1 MPRLLLLSPVAPWPP
16 DTGARQRT
24 FLLLQALRE
33 THAVDLLLVGGEP
46 PPADQQAVLTREFS
60 LIGHLPDDPG
70 RLGVRHWVFPWPLI
84 GTPLRRLTRLG
95 LGARR
100 TLFRSPV
107 LAAAL
112 QRLAAGPPA
121 ADIAGAPSGCG
132 PTVDPPPAGYA
143 AIVSRY
149 LWPAVQTDAF
159 ALAPV
164 WVDVDDLDSEIWDAH
179 ARSAQQR
186 HSRTAVCARHIATAY
201 RDAERQ
207 QLARCTAAWVT
218 KSRDLAAVAG
228 RPAALLP
235 NIPLAAWPDGVIP
248 VPWPED
254 AAGPD
259 QPAAG
264 DTGTGSGAI
273 SGPVCSPPPAR
284 RHVGTATGTRPPVVL
299 GIALFD
305 HPPNRQGFD
314 WFIQQVWPQVHAR
327 HPEAR
332 LRLVGRLSCARTRTA
347 WQAVA
352 GVELAG
358 RLDAL
363 RPAYADSAFTIAPLF
378 SGGGTNIKVIES
390 LAHGRACVLTPHAAK
405 GFDAL
410 AGLRVSEGAADFAA
424 DCIALLDE
432 PCRAR
437 ALGEAA
443 ATAARTEGS
452 WPRFRAAVHDLM
464 SAEGAPR

>member
-1 MPRLLLLSPVAPWPP
+1 
-16 DTGARQRT
+16 
-24 FLLLQALRE
+24 
-33 THAVDLLLVGGEP
+33 GGEP
-46 PPADQQAVLTREFS
+46 PPADQQAVLTREFG

-70 RLGVRHWVFPWPLI
+70 HLGVRHWVFPWPLI

-100 TLFRSPV
+100 SLFRSPV

-132 PTVDPPPAGYA
+132 PTVDPPRAGYA

-254 AAGPD
+254 S
-259 QPAAG
+259 G
-264 DTGTGSGAI
+264 DTDRPAPADTGADTRT
-273 SGPVCSPPPAR
+273 PTRPSPG
-284 RHVGTATGTRPPVVL
+284 HRPPVVL

-352 GVELAG
+352 GVELTG

-432 PCRAR
+432 PCCAR

-452 WPRFRAAVHDLM
+452 WLRFRAAVHDLM

>member
-1 MPRLLLLSPVAPWPP
+1 MSRLLLLSPVAPWPP
-16 DTGARQRT
+16 DSGARQRT

-33 THAVDLLLVGGEP
+33 RHVVDLLLVGGEP
-46 PPADQQAVLTREFS
+46 PPADQQAVLTREFG

-112 QRLAAGPPA
+112 RRLAGRPPATDATDAAGPPA
-121 ADIAGAPSGCG
+121 APDAA
-132 PTVDPPPAGYA
+132 DAPPPAGYT

-179 ARSAQQR
+179 ARSARQR
-186 HSRTAVCARHIATAY
+186 GRRTAACARHIAARY
-201 RDAERQ
+201 RAAERQ
-207 QLARCTAAWVT
+207 QLARCAAAWVT
-218 KSRDLAAVAG
+218 KSRDLPATAG

-235 NIPLAAWPDGVIP
+235 NIPLAAWPDGVVP
-248 VPWPED
+248 APWPED
-254 AAGPD
+254 AA
-259 QPAAG
+259 
-264 DTGTGSGAI
+264 
-273 SGPVCSPPPAR
+273 SP
-284 RHVGTATGTRPPVVL
+284 RPPVVL

-314 WFIQQVWPQVHAR
+314 WFIRQVWPQVHAR

-363 RPAYADSAFTIAPLF
+363 RPAYADCTFTIAPLF

-410 AGLRVSEGAADFAA
+410 TGLRVNEGAADCAA
-424 DCIALLDE
+424 DCIALLDD
-432 PCRAR
+432 PRRAR
-437 ALGEAA
+437 ALGEAGA
-443 ATAARTEGS
+443 AAAAADAS
-452 WPRFRAAVHDLM
+452 WPRFRAAVHGLLPVHG
-464 SAEGAPR
+464 SPP